1 MREAVLVAFLPRT
14 SHQPT
19 FVVMGPGLRRDD
31 QLWLTRSRAHHR
43 HCERSEAIHGAANA
57 VSEEWIASTE
67 AAHLIGDLD
76 VDRAQ
81 RANFERKVGESS
93 KIISEVRLLPR
104 SPPLKNKNSR
114 VFRPG
119 HPEL

>member
-1 MREAVLVAFLPRT
+1 MTRPVIFTISAAWDQEASVW
-14 SHQPT
+14 SGHC
-19 FVVMGPGLRRDD
+19 DD
-31 QLWLTRSRAHHR
+31 
-43 HCERSEAIHGAANA
+43 IPAAA
-57 VSEEWIASTE
+57 E
-67 AAHLIGDLD
+67 AAHLIGGLD

-104 SPPLKNKNSR
+104 SPPPKNKNSR

>member
-1 MREAVLVAFLPRT
+1 LPFFLARRINRHLWLWVPA
-14 SHQPT
+14 Q
-19 FVVMGPGLRRDD
+19 GRDD
-31 QLWLTRSRAHHR
+31 QLCLTRPRAQHR

-67 AAHLIGDLD
+67 AAHLIGGLD

-104 SPPLKNKNSR
+104 SPTPKTKTAGSFDPAIQNSN
-114 VFRPG
+114 PYS
-119 HPEL
+119 